1 MRSNSSHKTPY
12 YNKLDFDPGV
22 LKALIEERT
31 VEYTKKTVF
40 KKANCI
46 FHIDN
51 NFLYENDDDKF
62 RYKGFATPGSLMMI
76 DGKPKSRKTTF
87 AYMMAAAALNPSGI
101 YQNILCTMDPNNHI
115 MIFDTEQTPSEFGD
129 KMDLLRRWSQ
139 NENIEANVKSYNLQ
153 KFGHDPEMKIQ
164 AINHYVR
171 LLDGSY
177 RRNGIIDPRDQIG
190 FIIIDH
196 MGDLVNNENNK
207 EEVKDVLGFVGQLA
221 TDTGALIALIIHQ
234 NKNNE
239 EATGMLGGDMGK
251 KVSSHIK
258 TFKKK
263 SGKEE
268 NDEDMDQSNPTEVVF
283 YDNRFGAKKPKRFI
297 FNYDDYEFPIIL
309 DHKSIH
315 YNFMG

>member
-1 MRSNSSHKTPY
+1 LNIQRKP
-12 YNKLDFDPGV
+12 
-22 LKALIEERT
+22 I
-31 VEYTKKTVF
+31 F

-46 FHIDN
+46 FHCDN

-76 DGKPKSRKTTF
+76 DGKPKSRKTTL

-129 KMDLLRRWSQ
+129 KMDLLRKWSQ
-139 NENIEANVKSYNLQ
+139 NENIEATVKSYNLQ

-190 FIIIDH
+190 YIIIDH
-196 MGDLVNNENNK
+196 ME
-207 EEVKDVLGFVGQLA
+207 
-221 TDTGALIALIIHQ
+221 I
-234 NKNNE
+234 
-239 EATGMLGGDMGK
+239 
-251 KVSSHIK
+251 
-258 TFKKK
+258 
-263 SGKEE
+263 
-268 NDEDMDQSNPTEVVF
+268 
-283 YDNRFGAKKPKRFI
+283 
-297 FNYDDYEFPIIL
+297 
-309 DHKSIH
+309 
-315 YNFMG
+315 